1 MTITE
6 WRRGLPH
13 LATLQCEIVNRHSSM
28 LQSLPAASF
37 LRDPVLERPV
47 RARRRRRD
55 RPQVLLDQPF
65 ASPVPS
71 IALGTGGVQPPG

>member
-13 LATLQCEIVNRHSSM
+13 LATLQCEIVNRHSSICN
-28 LQSLPAASF
+28 LY
-37 LRDPVLERPV
+37 RPPPSSV
-47 RARRRRRD
+47 TLYWNARFGRGGGGGTGRRSCSINR
-55 RPQVLLDQPF
+55 LL
-65 ASPVPS
+65 SPVPS